1 MGTSSKEANSRDELG
16 RIINYNTN
24 TSNQQKNVTYFKH
37 IYWDRHTINI
47 RPISIS
53 LSFLLNNI
61 ALDLGPTITAR
72 RPP

>member
-1 MGTSSKEANSRDELG
+1 MGSSSKEAYSRDELV
-16 RIINYNTN
+16 RIINYNIN
-24 TSNQQKNVTYFKH
+24 TSNQEKNVTYFKH
-37 IYWDRHTINI
+37 IYWDRHPINI

-61 ALDLGPTITAR
+61 AFDLRPTITAR